1 MTNTISRRT
10 AMLLPLALPLAAR
23 TLEVRAQGSPVL
35 IGATYPL
42 SGSAAS
48 AGQEM
53 KAAIEVGLDIVN
65 NAHPELKDLPLGP
78 TPGLPNLQGRKVSV
92 DFADH
97 QGNPAVAQSQT
108 LRLITQDRAVGMVGA
123 YQSSCTLTSSAVAE
137 RYGIPFVAGE
147 STAPNLTERGYKWFF
162 RTTPFGADFGKAYA
176 AFLIDLKK
184 AGTKVDGVTIVNENT
199 DFGTGTGDAIVAS
212 LKESNLPLKSRIT
225 YNANSA
231 DLTAEVLQMKQT
243 NPDVVIFVSYTSD
256 SILFLK
262 TMKGQNYK
270 PAVVIGDDAG
280 FSDPAFIK
288 AVGDI
293 AQGAIDRSAFG
304 IGKPGSNSNIVNAM
318 YKAKTGNDLD
328 DTSARCLQG
337 FLVLCDAINRAGST
351 DPDKIRAALVATD
364 LKPDQLMIGY
374 KGVKFNAQGQ
384 NELASTLLVQLQGS
398 DYVPIWPAASATGKL
413 ELPFKGWA

>member
-10 AMLLPLALPLAAR
+10 AMLLPLALPLTTTAQ
-23 TLEVRAQGSPVL
+23 AQGAPVL

-53 KAAIEVGLDIVN
+53 KSAIEIGLDIVN
-65 NAHPELKDLPLGP
+65 NTHPELKDLPLGP
-78 TPGLPNLQGRKVSV
+78 TPGLPNLQGRKVAV

-108 LRLITQDRAVGMVGA
+108 LRLITQDHVVAMVGA

-147 STAPNLTERGYKWFF
+147 SAAPNLTERGFKWFF

-176 AFLIDLKK
+176 AFLTDLKK
-184 AGTKVDGVTIVNENT
+184 TGTTINGVTIVNENT
-199 DFGTGTGDAIVAS
+199 DYGTGTGDAIAAS
-212 LKESNLPLKSRIT
+212 LKSSNIPLKSRIP

-231 DLTAEVLQMKQT
+231 DLTAEVLQMKQAG
-243 NPDVVIFVSYTSD
+243 PDVVIFVSYTSD
-256 SILFLK
+256 SILFLR

-270 PAVVIGDDAG
+270 PPIVIGDDSG
-280 FSDPAFIK
+280 FSDAAFIK
-288 AVGDI
+288 AVGNI
-293 AQGAIDRSAFG
+293 AQGAINRSAFG
-304 IGKPGSNSNIVNAM
+304 IGKPGSSSNIVNAM
-318 YKAKTGNDLD
+318 YKAKTGNDMD

-351 DPDKIRAALVATD
+351 DPDKIRQALVATD

-374 KGVKFNAQGQ
+374 NGVKFNAQGQ
-384 NELASTLLVQLQGS
+384 NELASTLLVQLQGTE
-398 DYVPIWPAASATGKL
+398 YVPIWPTADATGKL